1 MNFRAIVRADNFK
14 EYPFSIHAENIEDA
28 KRIVQDKLKLKYPE
42 LSVLSIRFEYHI
54 DIKAPFKVGDKVKC
68 VATKEQLDNLCIRD
82 FNYKPNDVFTIARVF
97 QLVSGESHY
106 GVKIEGSSYIF
117 DDFMFRKVEEPK
129 VKEMTVK
136 EIEEKLGYSIKVVK
150 EKI

>member
-1 MNFRAIVRADNFK
+1 MNFRAMVRADNFK
-14 EYPFSIHAENIEDA
+14 EYPFSIHAESIEDA

-42 LSVLSIRFEYHI
+42 LSVISIHFECHV
-54 DIKAPFKVGDKVKC
+54 DMKAPFKVGDKVKC
-68 VATKEQLDNLCIRD
+68 VATKEQLDNLHICN
-82 FNYKPNDVFTIARVF
+82 FSYKPNDVFTIARVF

-106 GVKIEGSSYIF
+106 DVRIEGCPYIF
-117 DDFMFRKVEEPK
+117 DDFMFKKVEEPK

>member
-1 MNFRAIVRADNFK
+1 MYNFKAKVKANNFR
-14 EYPFSIHAENIEDA
+14 EYPFSIHAESIEDA

-42 LSVLSIRFEYHI
+42 LSIISIDFECQV
-54 DIKAPFKVGDKVKC
+54 DVEAPFKVGDKVKC
-68 VATKEQLDNLCIRD
+68 VATKAELEKICIHYFKYSPD
-82 FNYKPNDVFTIARVF
+82 DIFTI
-97 QLVSGESHY
+97 ENIYKDNWNDHY
-106 GVKIEGSSYIF
+106 DLSIEGTSYLF

-150 EKI
+150 E